1 MDKNTS
7 IITMVGAS
15 NYDTTTYKFPN
26 GCQSKKTTIFSNAL
40 IEHYRDKLKTV
51 VFLGTETSSW
61 SSILPDSKNEEECNF
76 LEMLQS
82 KERQNPRLPIVTEDF
97 KKIETILKKFYPE
110 LEIYV
115 LPLKSDISLESRP
128 LDVYSEI
135 INYVK
140 DSKIVLDITSAFRYV
155 PLFIFESLQTYSPNF
170 DANDI
175 TLLYAEKNER
185 ADVDYQVRDIS
196 EVWRAAEINKA
207 LYSFQMTLDGS
218 KLARYLER
226 AGETKLAEWVSTFS
240 DYIQKSYIALCD
252 YSFLKR
258 LDNIVASK
266 DIESIQVSFVKETY
280 VFLRDKILSNF
291 SYLKEIS
298 DINRRSCCLYT
309 FASLLNAKKLYSQAF
324 IALRESVVMRII
336 ENYKPELLKQ
346 KRINPDDLDDIG
358 LYKYLNDHLEAYDKK
373 VKEKWIVLKNTRN
386 LSAHAGIE
394 LIYNMKNIE
403 QSKEFDKYQ
412 EAVKEILEV
421 VIKCK

>member
-1 MDKNTS
+1 MNKNIS

-15 NYDTTTYKFPN
+15 NYDTTTYKFPD

-40 IEHYRDKLKTV
+40 IEQYRDELKTV
-51 VFLGTETSSW
+51 VFLGTETSTW
-61 SSILPDSKNEEECNF
+61 SSILSEPKNEEECIF
-76 LEMLQS
+76 IETLQS
-82 KERQNPRLPIVTEDF
+82 KESCNPRLPIGKEDF
-97 KKIETILKKFYPE
+97 KEVEKILNGIYSD
-110 LEIYV
+110 LEIHV
-115 LPLKSDISLESRP
+115 LPLKSDISQEEKP

-218 KLARYLER
+218 KLAKYLDR
-226 AGETKLAEWVSTFS
+226 AGETKLAEWVNTFS

-252 YSFLKR
+252 YSFLRR
-258 LDNIVASK
+258 LDNIISSK
-266 DIESIQVSFVKETY
+266 DIENIQVSFVKETY
-280 VFLRDKILSNF
+280 VFLRDKLLSNF
-291 SYLKEIS
+291 SYLKDIS
-298 DINRRSCCLYT
+298 DINKRSCCLFT
-309 FASLLNAKKLYSQAF
+309 FASLLNEKKLYSQAF
-324 IALRESVVMRII
+324 ISLRESVVMRII

-346 KRINPDDLDDIG
+346 KSISPGNLDEIV
-358 LYKYLNDHLEAYDKK
+358 LYKYLKYHLKAYDKK
-373 VKEKWIVLKNTRN
+373 VQEKWEILKNTRN

-394 LIYNMKNIE
+394 LIYNMENVE

-412 EAVKEILEV
+412 VAVKEILEV